1 MALHNLVITV
11 VDGGKSTSASNGQAL
26 STQQNRKNKSSE
38 NNEPSLMHKILNYNE
53 TAKNWI
59 EKKTNATTAYSA
71 EMSYQIAKQIV
82 MDSVNFYL
90 SDIGRRNGD
99 SNYQSQ
105 INRTIEIVED
115 GLGIIGG
122 AFGGAAA
129 GAAAGPIG
137 MVVGALAG
145 LISSTIGTSFKYAER
160 QRAYQHEMFK
170 ENTSQ
175 AYNLARANYSAFTG
189 RAR

>member
-11 VDGGKSTSASNGQAL
+11 VDGGKATSTSSQASN
-26 STQQNRKNKSSE
+26 TQSNKKKGSAE

-59 EKKTNATTAYSA
+59 ESKTNATTAYSA
-71 EMSYQIAKQIV
+71 EMGFQIAKQVV
-82 MDSVNFYL
+82 MDSVNFYV

-99 SNYQSQ
+99 DNYQAQ
-105 INRTIEIVED
+105 INRTVEIVED

-122 AFGGAAA
+122 AFSGAAA

-137 MVVGALAG
+137 ILIGAVAG
-145 LISSTIGTSFKYAER
+145 LVSSSLSTGFKYAER

-189 RAR
+189 RVR